1 MKPKGPLRKA
11 VSDARR
17 AIDQLVWNIQV
28 SDAELRGL
36 RQEHHGLQQESNSS
50 RKRFRNSATP
60 RTSATSAHYQLRLA
74 VGRTGFIAQP

>member
-36 RQEHHGLQQESNSS
+36 RQEHRGLQQESNSS

-60 RTSATSAHYQLRLA
+60 GRAQQAAFQLRLA